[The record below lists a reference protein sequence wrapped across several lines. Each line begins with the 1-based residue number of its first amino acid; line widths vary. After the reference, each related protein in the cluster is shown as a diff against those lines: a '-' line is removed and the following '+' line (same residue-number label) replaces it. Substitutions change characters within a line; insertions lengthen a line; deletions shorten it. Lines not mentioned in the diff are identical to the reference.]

1 VSGISEVEA
10 ERLVI
15 LFGSLMYQGELAGR
29 HVYTGPISKDGT
41 RWHEVDQMRQVK
53 EGMDYI
59 RDQIDALKVRV
70 IDTTGITVL

>member
-29 HVYTGPISKDGT
+29 HVYTGPISEDGT
-41 RWHEVDQMRQVK
+41 RWHEVDQMTQVK
-53 EGMDYI
+53 TGMDYL
-59 RDQIDALKVRV
+59 RDKIEEFRGKPSWEGM
-70 IDTTGITVL
+70 TTN